1 MGKERERTRIK
12 SRVDELPEEIKKL
25 LDDLLLDVNITYQE
39 IADAITQKGYE
50 ISKSS
55 VGRYALRKNAVL
67 NRLKEATEQTKMII
81 EASKGNDPLKAVNA
95 TVEMMTA
102 GLARKIATAQEEI
115 DNMPV
120 GKAMSTTIQL
130 KRVAVEE
137 VNALLRSDR
146 LYRKALEDVKA
157 AFIKVLKKKPGLIEE
172 IEKAAKEVEKEL
184 DKKLEQKLE
193 GKLNE

>member
-12 SRVDELPEEIKKL
+12 SRVDELPEEIKKF

-115 DNMPV
+115 DNLPV
-120 GKAMSTTIQL
+120 GKAMSATIQL

-137 VNALLRSDR
+137 ANALLRSDR
-146 LYRKALEDVKA
+146 LYRKALGDVKA
-157 AFIKVLKKKPGLIEE
+157 AFINVLKKKPGLVDE

>member
-95 TVEMMTA
+95 TVEIMTA

-115 DNMPV
+115 DNLPV
-120 GKAMSTTIQL
+120 SKAMSATIQL

-137 VNALLRSDR
+137 ANALLRSDR
-146 LYRKALEDVKA
+146 LYRKALGDVKA
-157 AFIKVLKKKPGLIEE
+157 AFINVLKKKPGLMDE
-172 IEKAAKEVEKEL
+172 IEKAAKEVEEEL